1 MCTTLEE
8 QGRGYTEIQTPNYWE
23 RLQELCRDGKFFEH
37 VLSIHAEIIK
47 TNI

>member
-8 QGRGYTEIQTPNYWE
+8 QVRGYTKTTTTNYSE
-23 RLQELCRDGKFFEH
+23 RLQELCKNDKFFEH
-37 VLSIHAEIIK
+37 VLVRFAEIIK